1 MPFRTQKAMTIKEKK
16 YGFYEKFI
24 LTVLKTNLFLWP
36 LKQQEK
42 KRLAAKFTK

>member
-16 YGFYEKFI
+16 YGFYEKCI
-24 LTVLKTNLFLWP
+24 VTVLKTNLFLWP

-42 KRLAAKFTK
+42 TGLVAKFTK